1 MSAVKRR
8 KQKLGA
14 GDRAFNIVLGGLTAV
29 SVVVILYP
37 LIFVLVA
44 SISDPM
50 EIFQGNV
57 WLWPKGFNLEAYKQV
72 FRNGDIFTGYKNTLI
87 YTVVGTLVTIIITF
101 SAAYPLSR
109 KKLYGRSKLMGFFLF
124 TMFFSGGMI
133 PTYLMVKN
141 LGLYNTMWAVILVGT
156 VSVYNIIVAALS
168 CRTRYRK
175 SCMRPHPWTAAETS
189 AYSLKWCFRFRRPS
203 LPFWCCSTA

>member
-57 WLWPKGFNLEAYKQV
+57 WLWPKGFTWKHTSRYSA
-72 FRNGDIFTGYKNTLI
+72 TGTFLPVIKTL
-87 YTVVGTLVTIIITF
+87 
-101 SAAYPLSR
+101 
-109 KKLYGRSKLMGFFLF
+109 
-124 TMFFSGGMI
+124 
-133 PTYLMVKN
+133 
-141 LGLYNTMWAVILVGT
+141 
-156 VSVYNIIVAALS
+156 
-168 CRTRYRK
+168 
-175 SCMRPHPWTAAETS
+175 
-189 AYSLKWCFRFRRPS
+189 
-203 LPFWCCSTA
+203 

>member
-133 PTYLMVKN
+133 CTIPT
-141 LGLYNTMWAVILVGT
+141 
-156 VSVYNIIVAALS
+156 AAIS
-168 CRTRYRK
+168 YI
-175 SCMRPHPWTAAETS
+175 MAGIWTAIPARISTGRPPPS
-189 AYSLKWCFRFRRPS
+189 TRSSLGTFITRHLWTIC
-203 LPFWCCSTA
+203 

>member
-109 KKLYGRSKLMGFFLF
+109 KK
-124 TMFFSGGMI
+124 
-133 PTYLMVKN
+133 
-141 LGLYNTMWAVILVGT
+141 
-156 VSVYNIIVAALS
+156 
-168 CRTRYRK
+168 
-175 SCMRPHPWTAAETS
+175 
-189 AYSLKWCFRFRRPS
+189 
-203 LPFWCCSTA
+203 

>member
-1 MSAVKRR
+1 MDYVGSKGANKTGRR
-8 KQKLGA
+8 

-72 FRNGDIFTGYKNTLI
+72 FRNGDIF
-87 YTVVGTLVTIIITF
+87 
-101 SAAYPLSR
+101 
-109 KKLYGRSKLMGFFLF
+109 
-124 TMFFSGGMI
+124 
-133 PTYLMVKN
+133 
-141 LGLYNTMWAVILVGT
+141 
-156 VSVYNIIVAALS
+156 
-168 CRTRYRK
+168 YR
-175 SCMRPHPWTAAETS
+175 
-189 AYSLKWCFRFRRPS
+189 L
-203 LPFWCCSTA
+203 

>member
-57 WLWPKGFNLEAYKQV
+57 WLWPKGFTLEAYKLS
-72 FRNGDIFTGYKNTLI
+72 LI
-87 YTVVGTLVTIIITF
+87 HIW
-101 SAAYPLSR
+101 R
-109 KKLYGRSKLMGFFLF
+109 
-124 TMFFSGGMI
+124 
-133 PTYLMVKN
+133 
-141 LGLYNTMWAVILVGT
+141 
-156 VSVYNIIVAALS
+156 
-168 CRTRYRK
+168 CRR
-175 SCMRPHPWTAAETS
+175 A
-189 AYSLKWCFRFRRPS
+189 
-203 LPFWCCSTA
+203 

>member
-50 EIFQGNV
+50 EIFKGNV

-124 TMFFSGGMI
+124 TMFFLERNDTHLPDGEKSGPI
-133 PTYLMVKN
+133 QYH
-141 LGLYNTMWAVILVGT
+141 VG
-156 VSVYNIIVAALS
+156 
-168 CRTRYRK
+168 R
-175 SCMRPHPWTAAETS
+175 HPGGNGVGV
-189 AYSLKWCFRFRRPS
+189 
-203 LPFWCCSTA
+203 

>member
-72 FRNGDIFTGYKNTLI
+72 FRKGVI
-87 YTVVGTLVTIIITF
+87 Y
-101 SAAYPLSR
+101 
-109 KKLYGRSKLMGFFLF
+109 
-124 TMFFSGGMI
+124 
-133 PTYLMVKN
+133 
-141 LGLYNTMWAVILVGT
+141 LYNPHRSDIVYYGWNLDGHPRKDIHWQAAPVDPQFFGYIHHKTFVDDLLNGT
-156 VSVYNIIVAALS
+156 NNSKTARDAFVPLQVVEAA
-168 CRTRYRK
+168 
-175 SCMRPHPWTAAETS
+175 
-189 AYSLKWCFRFRRPS
+189 RRS
-203 LPFWCCSTA
+203 FESGRIERVLGI

>member
-29 SVVVILYP
+29 SVLVILYP

-72 FRNGDIFTGYKNTLI
+72 FRNGDIFYPVIKTTLI

-109 KKLYGRSKLMGFFLF
+109 KK
-124 TMFFSGGMI
+124 
-133 PTYLMVKN
+133 
-141 LGLYNTMWAVILVGT
+141 
-156 VSVYNIIVAALS
+156 S
-168 CRTRYRK
+168 CTDEA
-175 SCMRPHPWTAAETS
+175 S
-189 AYSLKWCFRFRRPS
+189 
-203 LPFWCCSTA
+203 

>member
-101 SAAYPLSR
+101 SAAS
-109 KKLYGRSKLMGFFLF
+109 
-124 TMFFSGGMI
+124 
-133 PTYLMVKN
+133 
-141 LGLYNTMWAVILVGT
+141 AVPQKT
-156 VSVYNIIVAALS
+156 V
-168 CRTRYRK
+168 RTK
-175 SCMRPHPWTAAETS
+175 QADGVFPVHNV
-189 AYSLKWCFRFRRPS
+189 FFRRDDTH
-203 LPFWCCSTA
+203 LPDGEKSGLIQYHVGRHPGGNGVGV

>member
-87 YTVVGTLVTIIITF
+87 YTVGDACHHHNHIQRGI
-101 SAAYPLSR
+101 SAVPQ
-109 KKLYGRSKLMGFFLF
+109 K
-124 TMFFSGGMI
+124 
-133 PTYLMVKN
+133 
-141 LGLYNTMWAVILVGT
+141 T
-156 VSVYNIIVAALS
+156 V
-168 CRTRYRK
+168 RTK
-175 SCMRPHPWTAAETS
+175 QADGVFPVHNV
-189 AYSLKWCFRFRRPS
+189 FFRRDDTH
-203 LPFWCCSTA
+203 LPDGEKSGPIQYHVGRHPGGNGVGV